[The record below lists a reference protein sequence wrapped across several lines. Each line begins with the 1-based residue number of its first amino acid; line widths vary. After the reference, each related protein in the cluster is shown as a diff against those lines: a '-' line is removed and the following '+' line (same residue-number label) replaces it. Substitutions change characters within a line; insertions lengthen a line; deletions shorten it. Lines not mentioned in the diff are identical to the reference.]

1 MLIKILGGDPRSQNV
16 SAMVY
21 KDGISNV
28 MDKGLCHYLQSKDPI
43 NTSMP
48 FLMASFINHK
58 LIKKMLIK
66 IVKIVLI
73 HFL

>member
-1 MLIKILGGDPRSQNV
+1 
-16 SAMVY
+16 MVY

-66 IVKIVLI
+66 IVKIVLGRG
-73 HFL
+73 LYPN

>member
-1 MLIKILGGDPRSQNV
+1 MDV
-16 SAMVY
+16 STAKKKATHKMVY

-66 IVKIVLI
+66 IVKIVLGRG
-73 HFL
+73 LYPN